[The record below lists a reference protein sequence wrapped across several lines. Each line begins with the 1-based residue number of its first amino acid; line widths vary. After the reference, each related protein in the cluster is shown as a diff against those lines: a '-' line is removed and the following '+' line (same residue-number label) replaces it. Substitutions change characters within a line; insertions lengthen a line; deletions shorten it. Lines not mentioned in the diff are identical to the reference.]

1 MLCFDTSFL
10 VDYRHGEE
18 YTAEFL
24 KLQAARGESF
34 GIPAPVEYEL
44 FAGAVASEHTAV
56 AEVRES
62 IEWAETVPLDRGGT
76 VAAAEIKGE
85 LYDQGKPIGGFDTLI
100 AGVVRAR
107 SGTLVTSEG
116 HFTAVPELSTVD
128 PRE

>member
-24 KLQAARGESF
+24 KQQAARGESF

-44 FAGAVASEHTAV
+44 FAGAVASEYTAV
-56 AEVRES
+56 EDVRES
-62 IEWAETVPLDRGGT
+62 IDWAETVPMDRSAT
-76 VAAAEIKGE
+76 VEAATIKGE
-85 LYDQGKPIGGFDTLI
+85 LLERGAPIGGFDTLI
-100 AGVVRAR
+100 AGVVRGQSA
-107 SGTLVTSEG
+107 TLVTSDG
-116 HFTAVPELSTVD
+116 DFAAVPELSMVD